1 MQLQYIT
8 EQTNTNNQPEQSL
21 VIKV

>member
-8 EQTNTNNQPEQSL
+8 EQTNTNNQSEQSL